1 MKIQLIT
8 ALVVAG
14 VLGTAATAMAVNA
27 DTVVSPAPVTVVS
40 TDAPTPDPLVT
51 PVATPDPM
59 VTPVPV
65 PSPDPSIAPTPD
77 PTMTPEASELSE
89 SANDDGPGHV
99 DALGEFETSNAVDA
113 SGEVE
118 THHVEGN
125 QEDSGT
131 GR

>member
-1 MKIQLIT
+1 MKTQLIT

-59 VTPVPV
+59 VTP
-65 PSPDPSIAPTPD
+65 DPSVTPTPD
-77 PTMTPEASELSE
+77 PTMTPEAKELSE

-99 DALGEFETSNAVDA
+99 EISDEFETSDAVDA

-118 THHVEGN
+118 THHVDGN

-131 GR
+131 DR